1 MGTIGEAVSIF
12 ADGRLHRQTLD
23 RITSLRLA
31 SFSGNLYL
39 RLTITGG
46 VLDDWLTGEVVFH
59 FIVNNGEQTL
69 AGISPGV
76 TRFTKEDG
84 VHYARIEFRDPETGR
99 EKLLGEWKT
108 LEIIL
113 MAGKEEKSFTAS
125 KEDNATPEVKE
136 TS

>member
-23 RITSLRLA
+23 RITNLRLA

-39 RLTITGG
+39 RLKITGG
-46 VLDDWLTGEVVFH
+46 VLDDWLTGEVVFR
-59 FIVNNGEQTL
+59 FVVNNGEQTL
-69 AGISPGV
+69 TGTSPGV
-76 TRFTKEDG
+76 TRFTNEKG

-108 LEIIL
+108 LEIVL
-113 MAGKEEKSFTAS
+113 VAGKEEKSFTAS